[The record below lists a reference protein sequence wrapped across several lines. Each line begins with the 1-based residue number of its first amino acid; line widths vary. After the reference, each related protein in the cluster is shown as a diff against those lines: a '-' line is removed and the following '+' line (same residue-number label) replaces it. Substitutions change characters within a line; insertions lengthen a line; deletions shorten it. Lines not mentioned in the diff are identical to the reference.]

1 MEEFA
6 EAGGEVEHE
15 GGGTGMGLG
24 ECHAE
29 DYIKSVG
36 TVPATLTV
44 HLAPGGGFAL
54 KTK

>member
-1 MEEFA
+1 MVFFLLYKMMKGGLVEELT

-29 DYIKSVG
+29 TERFHFHAGSQR
-36 TVPATLTV
+36 
-44 HLAPGGGFAL
+44 
-54 KTK
+54 

>member
-1 MEEFA
+1 MVFFLLCKMMRGSVEEFA

-29 DYIKSVG
+29 TERFHFHAGSQR
-36 TVPATLTV
+36 
-44 HLAPGGGFAL
+44 
-54 KTK
+54 

>member
-1 MEEFA
+1 MVFCLWYKMMKGGLVEEFA

-29 DYIKSVG
+29 TERFHFHAGSQR
-36 TVPATLTV
+36 
-44 HLAPGGGFAL
+44 
-54 KTK
+54 